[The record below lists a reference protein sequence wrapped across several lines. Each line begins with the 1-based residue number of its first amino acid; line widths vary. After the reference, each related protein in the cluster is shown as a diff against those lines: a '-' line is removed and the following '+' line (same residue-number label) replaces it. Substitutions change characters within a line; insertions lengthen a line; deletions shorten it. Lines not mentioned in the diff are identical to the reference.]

1 MLLMLLN
8 DGKGLQP
15 TVAGERLSVIEHKAV
30 IQPPAEAVHHKP
42 VFHIL

>member
-1 MLLMLLN
+1 M
-8 DGKGLQP
+8 KGMAA
-15 TVAGERLSVIEHKAV
+15 VVWAAGERLIVIEHKAV